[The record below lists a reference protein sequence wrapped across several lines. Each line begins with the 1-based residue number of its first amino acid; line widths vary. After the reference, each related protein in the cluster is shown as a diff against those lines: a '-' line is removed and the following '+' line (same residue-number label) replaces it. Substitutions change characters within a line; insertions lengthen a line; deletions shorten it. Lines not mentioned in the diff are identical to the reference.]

1 MQIDT
6 SIGGDGQATISLK
19 GRFDFNTHRE
29 FRSAIDAA
37 VADDKVKGVQLDL
50 GGVEYLDSSALG
62 MLLILRDKMDH
73 AHKVLA
79 LANCRGSVR
88 QVLDI
93 ANFGKLFNIL

>member
-1 MQIDT
+1 MQIET

-29 FRSAIDAA
+29 FRTAIDEA
-37 VADDKVKGVQLDL
+37 VADAKVKGVQLDL

-62 MLLILRDKMDH
+62 MLLILRDKMGN
-73 AHKVLA
+73 AHKALA